1 MKRLNR
7 NLGVLVGCVFIGLLP
22 LTRIFGF
29 ADEPERIAPL
39 ELKRLIDSGEKVV
52 VVDVRSERA
61 YREAHIPDAISIPL
75 EQLGMRHSELPGDGL
90 IAFY

>member
-7 NLGVLVGCVFIGLLP
+7 RLVIFVGSVFIGLLP
-22 LTRIFGF
+22 LTRIVGF
-29 ADEPERIAPL
+29 AVELERIGPL

-61 YREAHIPDAISIPL
+61 YREAHIPDAVSIPL
-75 EQLGMRHSELPGDGL
+75 EQLGMRHAELPGEGL

>member
-7 NLGVLVGCVFIGLLP
+7 RLGVFVGSVFIVLLP
-22 LTRIFGF
+22 LTRILGF

-61 YREAHIPDAISIPL
+61 FREAHIPDAVSIPL
-75 EQLGMRHSELPGDGL
+75 EQLGMRHGELPGEGL